1 MSEIIKMNYGLMSD
15 MNQTFKRGVE
25 QLEDTLRE
33 MQSIANELEDGA
45 LLGRGG
51 AAFTDALRN
60 KLSPAIV
67 RLTDKFQELAG
78 DIQNAMG
85 DMQDADS
92 SSQQL
97 F

>member
-1 MSEIIKMNYGLMSD
+1 MSDIIKMNYGLMEE
-15 MNQTFKRGVE
+15 MHQAFNRGVE

-51 AAFTDALRN
+51 AAFTDALRS
-60 KLSPAIV
+60 KLSPSIT
-67 RLTDKFQELAG
+67 RLSDKFQELAL

-85 DMQDADS
+85 DIREADS
-92 SSQQL
+92 SSRQL